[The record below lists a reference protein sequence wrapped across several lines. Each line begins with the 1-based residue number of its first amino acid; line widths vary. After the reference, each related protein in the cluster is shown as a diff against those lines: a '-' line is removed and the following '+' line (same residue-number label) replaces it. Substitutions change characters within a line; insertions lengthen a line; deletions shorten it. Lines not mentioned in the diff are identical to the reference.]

1 MNGRSPALG
10 QYYPAKSPVHAL
22 DPRVKLLLT
31 ALVVIGIFFVHD
43 LALLLAAAMLVPLLA
58 SVAKLPF
65 RWLARGLRPLLFILF
80 LTFFIHAFFTPGD
93 VLLGLGPVNVTFSG
107 LRNGIFY
114 SLRLALVILFSSFIT
129 GTTTPVQL
137 TEAIESIMSPL
148 KRFRFPAHEIALMM
162 TIALRF
168 IPTLLTEAET
178 IIKAQKARGAD
189 FESGHIFRRAKS
201 FVPLLIPLFV
211 SAFRRADEL
220 ALAMEA
226 RGYTGGEG
234 RTRMRVLKVGTADI
248 AWLVAGVIVVA
259 ALVGVSWV
267 I

>member
-22 DPRVKLLLT
+22 DPRVKLFLT

-43 LALLLAAAMLVPLLA
+43 MALLLAAAMLILVLA
-58 SVAKLPF
+58 SAARLPY
-65 RWLARGLRPLLFILF
+65 RWLAGGLRPLLFILVF
-80 LTFFIHAFFTPGD
+80 TFFIHVFFTPGE
-93 VLLGLGPVNVTFSG
+93 VLFGLGPVTATFSG

-114 SLRLALVILFSSFIT
+114 SLRLTLVILFSSFIT

-168 IPTLLTEAET
+168 VPTLLAETET

-189 FESGHIFRRAKS
+189 FESGHILRRARS

-248 AWLVAGVIVVA
+248 VWLAAGVVVVA
-259 ALVGVSWV
+259 ALVGASWV